1 MNTLDQIKINVSK
14 ELKEFDNLF
23 SHYVNSPVP
32 LLNILINHIIRR
44 KGKQFRPL
52 LVYLSA
58 KLHGEINNKTT
69 IAATLIELLHTA
81 TLIHDDI
88 VDETFERR
96 GNLSVNALWKS
107 KKAVLIG
114 DYLLSQ
120 GMLIAINNNCFDLLK
135 TISES
140 VKDMS
145 EAELLQITAKR
156 KFDFRRE
163 TYFEIISK
171 KTASLISACT
181 ITGSQTTTN
190 DVTIHQKMKLF
201 GKYLGIAFQI
211 KDDIFDFQKS
221 GIIGKP
227 IGNDLIENK
236 ITLPFILSFEESS
249 ITEKKD
255 ILKMLFKKKD
265 IQSVNEYIKRKKGIE
280 NSIQIMIEYKN
291 KSLKILSDFDV
302 MKRNSPLIDL
312 VNYTIDR
319 NL

>member
-1 MNTLDQIKINVSK
+1 
-14 ELKEFDNLF
+14 
-23 SHYVNSPVP
+23 
-32 LLNILINHIIRR
+32 
-44 KGKQFRPL
+44 
-52 LVYLSA
+52 
-58 KLHGEINNKTT
+58 
-69 IAATLIELLHTA
+69 
-81 TLIHDDI
+81 
-88 VDETFERR
+88 
-96 GNLSVNALWKS
+96 
-107 KKAVLIG
+107 
-114 DYLLSQ
+114 
-120 GMLIAINNNCFDLLK
+120 
-135 TISES
+135 
-140 VKDMS
+140 
-145 EAELLQITAKR
+145 
-156 KFDFRRE
+156 
-163 TYFEIISK
+163 
-171 KTASLISACT
+171 
-181 ITGSQTTTN
+181 
-190 DVTIHQKMKLF
+190 MKLF